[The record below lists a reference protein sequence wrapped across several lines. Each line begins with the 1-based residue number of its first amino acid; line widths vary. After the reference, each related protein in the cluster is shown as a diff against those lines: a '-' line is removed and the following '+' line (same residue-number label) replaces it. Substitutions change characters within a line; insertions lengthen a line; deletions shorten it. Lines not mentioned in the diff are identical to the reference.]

1 MCIVIVCFPGCDV
14 IIFEINFI
22 FLIMP
27 IFCMLENSRQKLKS
41 FEHEKSFL
49 RWNRKH
55 FASFWKCFQW
65 SQILSDLRVGE
76 GSAAFSKD
84 VSSRERVKLWFFVT
98 FNIIIRHILQ
108 IWLKFTK
115 NLNVVQKIWKCSPL
129 VLTIYLLGLIQLQ
142 VKMKLLWK

>member
-27 IFCMLENSRQKLKS
+27 IFCMIENSRQKLKS

-65 SQILSDLRVGE
+65 SQTLSDLRVGE
-76 GSAAFSKD
+76 ESAKD
-84 VSSRERVKLWFFVT
+84 VSSRERVKLWFSVT
-98 FNIIIRHILQ
+98 FNIIMRHILQ
-108 IWLKFTK
+108 IWLKFIK
-115 NLNVVQKIWKCSPL
+115 NLNVVQKIWKCSPS
-129 VLTIYLLGLIQLQ
+129 VLTIYLLGLIKLQ

>member
-14 IIFEINFI
+14 IIFDINFI

-27 IFCMLENSRQKLKS
+27 IFCMTENSRQKLKS
-41 FEHEKSFL
+41 FEYEKSFL

-55 FASFWKCFQW
+55 FASFWNCFQW

-76 GSAAFSKD
+76 DSAAFSKD
-84 VSSRERVKLWFFVT
+84 VSSRERVKLWFFVA

-108 IWLKFTK
+108 IWLKFIK

-129 VLTIYLLGLIQLQ
+129 VLTIYLLGLIKLQ

>member
-14 IIFEINFI
+14 IIFDINFI

-27 IFCMLENSRQKLKS
+27 IFCMTENSRQKLKS
-41 FEHEKSFL
+41 FEYEKSFL

-55 FASFWKCFQW
+55 FASFWNCFQW

-76 GSAAFSKD
+76 DSAAFSKD

-108 IWLKFTK
+108 IWLKFIK

-129 VLTIYLLGLIQLQ
+129 VLTIYLLGLIKLQ

>member
-14 IIFEINFI
+14 IIFDINFI

-27 IFCMLENSRQKLKS
+27 IFCMTENSRQKLKS
-41 FEHEKSFL
+41 FEYEKSFL

-55 FASFWKCFQW
+55 FASFWNCFQW

-76 GSAAFSKD
+76 DSAAFSKD

-108 IWLKFTK
+108 IWLKFIK
-115 NLNVVQKIWKCSPL
+115 NLNVVRKIWKCSPL
-129 VLTIYLLGLIQLQ
+129 VLTIYLLGLIKLQ

>member
-14 IIFEINFI
+14 IIFDIDFI

-27 IFCMLENSRQKLKS
+27 IFCMTENSRQKLKS
-41 FEHEKSFL
+41 FEYEKSFL

-55 FASFWKCFQW
+55 FASFWNCFQW

-76 GSAAFSKD
+76 DSAAFSKD

-108 IWLKFTK
+108 IWLKFIK

-129 VLTIYLLGLIQLQ
+129 VLTIYLLGLIKLQ

>member
-14 IIFEINFI
+14 IIFDINFI

-27 IFCMLENSRQKLKS
+27 IFCMTENSRQKLKS
-41 FEHEKSFL
+41 FEYEKSFL

-55 FASFWKCFQW
+55 FASFWNCFQW
-65 SQILSDLRVGE
+65 SQILSDLRVGKD
-76 GSAAFSKD
+76 SAAFSKD

-108 IWLKFTK
+108 IWLKFIK

-129 VLTIYLLGLIQLQ
+129 VLTIYLLGLIKLQ

>member
-14 IIFEINFI
+14 IIFDINFI

-27 IFCMLENSRQKLKS
+27 IFCMTENSRQKLKS
-41 FEHEKSFL
+41 FEYEKSFL

-55 FASFWKCFQW
+55 FASFWNCFQW

-76 GSAAFSKD
+76 DSAAFSKD

-108 IWLKFTK
+108 IWLKFIK
-115 NLNVVQKIWKCSPL
+115 NLNVVQKIWKCSPS
-129 VLTIYLLGLIQLQ
+129 VLTIYLLGLIKLQ
-142 VKMKLLWK
+142 VKMKLSWK